1 MKASALPAAHTFPS
15 LPTDR
20 QHVCPAL
27 PRFWATSCLSECT
40 STPAWSL
47 QEAPPAAATLFRGC
61 RTPEQQTFFHVCL
74 DLACCTQHACTGV
87 PAWRASTLSMHDGH
101 VCTLSCIKTP
111 NPSRLPTPVSINA
124 LTPAKPCS
132 LPPAQHVRP
141 DTPTPHDTTLWCLAH
156 DG

>member
-1 MKASALPAAHTFPS
+1 MFALLFPAFGQPAASVNAPAHRHGRYRRLRLLL
-15 LPTDR
+15 LP
-20 QHVCPAL
+20 
-27 PRFWATSCLSECT
+27 F
-40 STPAWSL
+40 
-47 QEAPPAAATLFRGC
+47 FRGC